1 MNLDGRLNILKN
13 VPRPTKPPQ
22 QCIICRQFKKPLRKG
37 RCHAC
42 NEYYRK
48 RGKDRNETCLNL
60 KKK

>member
-1 MNLDGRLNILKN
+1 MNLDDRLKVLRNI
-13 VPRPTKPPQ
+13 PRPTKPQ
-22 QCIICRQFKKPLRKG
+22 QCIICRLFKKPLRKG

-48 RGKDRNETCLNL
+48 RGKERSEICLNL